1 MTPVVVLALG
11 YYLSAQASV
20 ALADRWTVLPVWP
33 PVGVA
38 VAGLLLFGWRVW
50 PGILAGSFLNGLGQG
65 LPADIGTTVAQITAP
80 LAVVAMLNSQR
91 FRPSLTDVSDTIR
104 LLILGPACLIPSAL
118 VATAVRAAEGKV
130 TDGWLHFGA
139 IWWVGD
145 AMGIVLVVPLLL
157 GLTHGGHT
165 RRRGEAAAVVLATA
179 VAARLLFSGTL
190 PLVFLVF
197 PFTLWAALR
206 LDRLAVAVVNAVV
219 AGIAIW
225 TTAEGHGPFGDLPT
239 TTGLFVLEAFN
250 AGVAVTSLVLAA
262 AVATMNRLTDENER
276 LHAEVRSQLQEVLA
290 SRARIVQAADC
301 ERRRLER
308 DLHDGA
314 QQRLVSLACTLGL
327 LQSQLAPPHGQRARV
342 EATLDR
348 ALEEVRLTL
357 SELRSLAQGI
367 HPAVLT
373 QEGLGAA
380 LERLAEQA
388 TVPVAVETPTRR
400 YPPAVEAAA
409 YFVASEALT
418 NIGKHALATRA
429 RVTVHEAG
437 GSVVLEVSDDGVGG
451 ADPGKGSGLTGLVDR
466 VAALQ
471 GRVRVD
477 SQPGRG
483 TTVQAVL
490 PCHWSE
496 PERAAPLLSDQSG
509 PSGPRTAAVRR

>member
-1 MTPVVVLALG
+1 VLLALG
-11 YYLSAQASV
+11 YYLAAQASV
-20 ALADRWTVLPVWP
+20 ALAERWIVLPVWP

-38 VAGLLLFGWRVW
+38 VAGLVLFGWRVW
-50 PGILAGSFLNGLGQG
+50 PGILAGSFLTGLSQG
-65 LPADIGTTVAQITAP
+65 LPADIGTTVAQTAAP
-80 LAVVAMLNSQR
+80 LAVVAMLKSHP
-91 FRPSLTDVSDTIR
+91 FRPSLTEVPDTIR
-104 LLILGPACLIPSAL
+104 LLILGPACLIPSAV

-145 AMGIVLVVPLLL
+145 AMGILLVVPLLL
-157 GLTHGGHT
+157 GLAQGGHT
-165 RRRGEAAAVVLATA
+165 RRRGEAVAVALATA
-179 VAARLLFSGTL
+179 VATRLLFSGTL

-206 LDRLAVAVVNAVV
+206 LDQLAVAVVNAVV

-225 TTAEGHGPFGDLPT
+225 TTVEGHGPFGDLPT
-239 TTGLFVLEAFN
+239 TTSLFVLEAFN

-276 LHAEVRSQLQEVLA
+276 LHAEVRSQLQEVLT
-290 SRARIVQAADC
+290 SRARIVQAADR

-327 LQSQLAPPHGQRARV
+327 LQSQVAPPHGEPAKV
-342 EATLDR
+342 TASLDR

-373 QEGLGAA
+373 QEGLGPA

-388 TVPVAVETPTRR
+388 TIPVAVETPTRR
-400 YPPAVEAAA
+400 YPPVVEAAA

-418 NIGKHALATRA
+418 NIGKHAQATRA
-429 RVTVHEAG
+429 WITVHETG

-451 ADPGKGSGLTGLVDR
+451 ADPRRGSGLTGLVDR

-471 GRVRVD
+471 GGVRVD

-496 PERAAPLLSDQSG
+496 PERAAPRLSDRSMRSG
-509 PSGPRTAAVRR
+509 ANGSAAARR